1 MVAASG
7 FEYFINRSKG
17 VYYIQRGTNFFLRLV
32 SSIWFSV
39 LYGGNTFSVHGLE
52 FHYTDVIVPLALSSV
67 FDYHLKCLVCDNL
80 TLTVAWCMNLIVFL
94 IRAFTGVCFL
104 LMAAI
109 SMDPT
114 LSKNNPDWHAGYAA
128 AFASLFLAAMYFWP
142 LFAEAKRRKVVARL
156 PTARS
161 FTVRRFFTFG
171 RWWLAYTLGI
181 AAGALFL
188 EQKFTCG
195 ILLLIVIAWLVPPL
209 EWLLFAPRAEMAVRL
224 KGKGNAALLRAFS
237 NLGVFAAFLAVVYYA
252 QENDVVAI
260 NMLLI
265 SIGLLLVVPIVSF
278 VTGGWKALSLKPVLL
293 PAATPHLPVETSAG
307 LPIPINEG
315 RAQRGPSP
323 KRQTRRK
330 YYSAKAWYWNWPIP
344 KGGQR
349 YPIDEQNFDFLIK
362 GFEVSWLE
370 SKEYYQRL
378 SYHRDPPAF
387 IREII
392 AEIET
397 YIQSMELRPELLI
410 RNNSMSMRP
419 GIAGFIPHE
428 VGKVWQADR
437 RLRSLY
443 QATRRFVDTQAK
455 LSIMPFR
462 AIAPHVAEYR
472 AMINLVKHLRHS
484 LSRMSGKEVKR
495 LSDPINK
502 PMQKEE
508 KIPVVFISYSWD
520 SPEHEN
526 WVIRLAT
533 RLRENGVDAILDK
546 WDLGLLGNLLP
557 HFMETSIS
565 KSNRVICVMTP
576 NYKKKTEN
584 LTGGV
589 GYEYSIITAEIFA
602 DSINTSKFIPLIRRG
617 TDIDAIP
624 AALRGRKYVDMRN
637 DAEFDEKF
645 IHELL
650 RDIHNEPKYRKPP
663 IGNRTNFT

>member
-1 MVAASG
+1 
-7 FEYFINRSKG
+7 
-17 VYYIQRGTNFFLRLV
+17 
-32 SSIWFSV
+32 
-39 LYGGNTFSVHGLE
+39 
-52 FHYTDVIVPLALSSV
+52 
-67 FDYHLKCLVCDNL
+67 
-80 TLTVAWCMNLIVFL
+80 MNLIVFL
-94 IRAFTGVCFL
+94 IRAFTGAFFL
-104 LMAAI
+104 LLAAI

-114 LSKNNPDWHAGYAA
+114 LSKNNPEWHASYAA
-128 AFASLFLAAMYFWP
+128 AFASLLLAAMYFWS
-142 LFAEAKRRKVVARL
+142 LFVEAKRRKVVARW

-161 FTVRRFFTFG
+161 FTVRRLFTFG
-171 RWWLAYTLGI
+171 RWWLAYTLGM
-181 AAGALFL
+181 AAGAFFL
-188 EQKFTCG
+188 ELKFTCG
-195 ILLLIVIAWLVPPL
+195 ILLLIVVAWLMPPL
-209 EWLLFAPRAEMAVRL
+209 DWLLFAPGPEMAVRL
-224 KGKGNAALLRAFS
+224 KGKGNAAILRAFS
-237 NLGVFAAFLAVVYYA
+237 NLGGGAAVIAIGYYA
-252 QENDVVAI
+252 QKNEVVAI
-260 NMLLI
+260 GMLLT
-265 SIGLLLVVPIVSF
+265 SIGLLLSAPVVLF
-278 VTGGWKALSLKPVLL
+278 VKGGWKGLSLKPVLL
-293 PAATPHLPVETSAG
+293 PAATPYLPVETSAG
-307 LPIPINEG
+307 RPIPVSEG
-315 RAQRGPSP
+315 RVQRGPSP

-344 KGGQR
+344 PGGQR
-349 YPIDEQNFDFLIK
+349 YPLDEQNFNFLIR
-362 GFEVSWLE
+362 GFEESWLE

-378 SYHRDPPAF
+378 GYHRDPPAF

-392 AEIET
+392 AEVET

-410 RNNSMSMRP
+410 HNNSMSLRR

-428 VGKVWQADR
+428 VGKIWQEDR

-443 QATRRFVDTQAK
+443 QATRWFVDNQAK

-462 AIAPHVAEYR
+462 AIAPHIAEYR

-484 LSRMSGKEVKR
+484 LSRMRGQEVKK

-502 PMQKEE
+502 PMQTEE
-508 KIPVVFISYSWD
+508 KIPIVFISYSWD
-520 SPEHEN
+520 TPEHEN

-565 KSNRVICVMTP
+565 KSDRVICVMTP

-584 LTGGV
+584 LAGGV

-624 AALRGRKYVDMRN
+624 VALRGRKYVDMRN

-663 IGNRTNFT
+663 IGSRTNFN